1 MGGPARLMTKTLDAA
16 TWIVLALVVWFV
28 VKGRQAPV
36 PPAASIASAYLSQD
50 SLLAD
55 LPIVDVDGKATSLD
69 LATSNSKA
77 LLLVF
82 RSDCHVCA
90 TQKAGWEALSEAAY
104 RSNVAVIALTSE
116 QMTPAVAGYFRQDRI
131 KTFSL
136 IRPED
141 IMSGLGTSMV
151 PTTIV
156 VTGRRVSLHRIGLLG
171 EDQLDDV
178 SVEITDATRM

>member
-1 MGGPARLMTKTLDAA
+1 MGGSARLMARTLDAA

-36 PPAASIASAYLSQD
+36 PPTASIAGASLSQD

-69 LATSNSKA
+69 LVTSSSKA

-82 RSDCHVCA
+82 RSDCPVCA
-90 TQKAGWEALSEAAY
+90 TQKAGWEALSEAAH

-116 QMTPAVAGYFRQDRI
+116 PMSPAVAGYFRQDRI

-136 IRPED
+136 TRPED

-156 VTGRRVSLHRIGLLG
+156 VTGRKVSLHRIGLLRD
-171 EDQLDDV
+171 DQLDNV